1 LSAGIRRRRFFEGR
15 EGPRY
20 RRALQDPVEHPA
32 STSSRLARCKPHP
45 IRSRHRLPPGTYQ
58 IRVRRHGRTLLRK
71 TLVVGDGLASCTVA
85 RELDALVFGG
95 ATRSPAPPLRPGLTP
110 RGPRPRRSPPA
121 PTTRASLARPRGSSC
136 PIRGGTDRSS
146 RHAHARDPL
155 GCSTRGIG
163 AQALAEEQSVSL
175 LRFCLH
181 CYTHHQ
187 GCCPKADSRRNLEPS
202 KRARNTQRYREA
214 KQAARRRDGERCTR
228 CGSGDRLEVH
238 HIVPL
243 SEGGDAFALSNL
255 TTLCHDCHRMTYG
268 GWESIEGRRRK
279 HPAPRFS
286 RKTLSNRGAPSEKSN
301 VGPDKRL
308 RALSWLT
315 RPFELVRRP
324 NNVDISLRL

>member
-1 LSAGIRRRRFFEGR
+1 VRYKIQSSIPPPLPLDWLVANRTRFGRGTAFHLGPTRSGCVGTAGPCFGRRSSSATGS
-15 EGPRY
+15 
-20 RRALQDPVEHPA
+20 RAAPLR
-32 STSSRLARCKPHP
+32 TSSTRSCSAARP
-45 IRSRHRLPPGTYQ
+45 
-58 IRVRRHGRTLLRK
+58 
-71 TLVVGDGLASCTVA
+71 
-85 RELDALVFGG
+85 
-95 ATRSPAPPLRPGLTP
+95 RSPAPPLRPGLTP

-163 AQALAEEQSVSL
+163 AEALAEEQSVSL